1 MGAVQVGYFGSKA
14 TSGLCQPLIAM
25 MPPHATYIETHLG
38 GGAIMR
44 RKAPALRNIGIDR
57 DARALD
63 AFECDYPVERIHGC
77 AHRFV
82 AEYAFEGSE
91 LIYSDPPYLK
101 RTRSSRRRYRFD
113 YEEADHI
120 ELLERL
126 KGVPGQV
133 MVSGY
138 PSVLYDER
146 LEGWG
151 SVELQVMNQGGVRT
165 EKLWFNFVP
174 DRVHWARYAGKNFTD
189 RQRIKRKAHNW
200 GRRYEALCAEGK
212 MSVDSRALVD
222 ALLMLFEVLIAVF
235 MEKHTPKSSINS
247 SLPASRSPHDET
259 ALTRPGAK
267 GKGPSLNHERCAN
280 TRTRESVRVLSVDAC
295 ERCGED
301 LSDAACLG
309 HERRTLI
316 DIVFEKVVRHADA
329 QIKHCP
335 RCHTDTRA
343 RFPAQMPGP
352 LQYGHGIKAYVV
364 HLLVAQMLSLKRAA
378 QSVHTLIGQ
387 AISEATL
394 LNYIIQL
401 HRALADWESRAIERL
416 LTMPAMHVDET
427 SLRVDRK
434 NHWIHVYS
442 AGDITLKC
450 LHPKRGCEAIEAIGI
465 IPRYGGVA
473 VHDCWASYL
482 SYTHCAHA
490 LCGAHLVRELTFIVD
505 AHGYAWARRMKRLL
519 LSACHQ
525 VRERDDKTLAP
536 SQYTAVQKRY
546 RTILTQGARELPPIP
561 PRSNGQRGRV
571 AKSDAHN
578 LWERLRKHE
587 TAVLLFAK
595 HPDVAFTNNRAERDL
610 PMSKVKQKVSGC
622 FRTRRYAKAYCRIS
636 SYLQSMANQGHNPLV
651 AIQIALAGRA
661 VDNLGE

>member
-1 MGAVQVGYFGSKA
+1 MGYFGSKA

-200 GRRYEALCAEGK
+200 GRRFESLCAEGK

-401 HRALADWESRAIERL
+401 HHALADWESRAIERL

-622 FRTRRYAKAYCRIS
+622 FRTRPTFRTSRT
-636 SYLQSMANQGHNPLV
+636 
-651 AIQIALAGRA
+651 RF
-661 VDNLGE
+661 LGNFSLDF